1 MKTLYHH
8 NSFLSIGFLKSIVP
22 SLDISIKNMLY
33 CKADPSKKGCFHMQ
47 QESKKAI
54 ERAKPTFM
62 GKIPQAVWAYFALH
76 GVEQKDVLLG
86 MSCDLSADGTYLD
99 AYVLLTEKALFVSE
113 GGLTFTRDTES
124 RRRVELYDA
133 PAPAR
138 YELSR
143 MEKPTPEVTLSV
155 GRAVCKLEGE
165 DYPLFGFSST
175 YKHDAT
181 VLCRAIEELQEQGF
195 LSENLLKE
203 EGAEHKICPKCGRRF
218 PDKGRR
224 YCPACLETAGLALRL
239 GKMFLKYKWF
249 MLMIFMTLGLNVA
262 LALIAPY
269 ISNSV
274 LYADVLTEGGKLYG
288 KIGALVLVLAAVRL
302 LSLVVNLITGI
313 INTKVSAEVT
323 CDLKKDIFSSLGR
336 LSLSFFTNRQTDSLM
351 TQINSDST
359 TIYWFFC
366 DGFPA
371 LCGQVIQLSVLL
383 AVMFTLN
390 VELTLYTFVTIPLF
404 FVSFRVIGR
413 LFEKLYARNWS
424 RRSSYNSLISDVIN
438 GIRVVK
444 AFSREDAEKERFA
457 TRSRLAADATREL
470 EYTASRIYP
479 FLQFALKIGSY
490 VVWIIGGLR
499 VMGGEM
505 DFATLMTF
513 AAYFSLVYAP
523 IEMLSDITNWWS
535 DCLNAL
541 KRLFDIKDA
550 KVEVVEAENPKN
562 PDLKGDLAFENVSF
576 SYVENRKVIKN
587 VSFTVPAGKTL
598 GIVGQTGAGKS
609 TLANLITRLYDPD
622 EGRVTIDGV
631 DVKEL
636 SFDCLRKSIAIVS
649 QETYLFNGSIMD
661 NIRYAKP
668 DATYEE
674 VLAASKAAHAHDFI
688 IKFPDG
694 YNTRIGLGAR
704 QLSGGE
710 RQRVSIARAL
720 LKDPKILIL
729 DEATS
734 AMDTQT
740 ERDIQKALT
749 ELSRSRTTVMIAHR
763 LSTLRDADSLIAI
776 EDGKLME
783 SGTASE
789 LMEQKGV
796 YYKLY
801 TLQAE
806 ALKNVGIGE
815 E

>member
-1 MKTLYHH
+1 MSQT
-8 NSFLSIGFLKSIVP
+8 
-22 SLDISIKNMLY
+22 
-33 CKADPSKKGCFHMQ
+33 
-47 QESKKAI
+47 KKA
-54 ERAKPTFM
+54 KQTFM
-62 GKIPQAVWAYFALH
+62 GRIPLSVWAYFALH
-76 GVEQKDVLLG
+76 GVKKEDVLLG
-86 MSCDLSADGTYLD
+86 MQSDLSVEGVYQDCYI
-99 AYVLLTEKALFVSE
+99 LLTEKELLSSA
-113 GGLTFTRDTES
+113 GAITFTKDENS
-124 RRRVELYDA
+124 RKRVETYDA
-133 PAPAR
+133 PAPMRVDIRRIKDPKA
-138 YELSR
+138 ELMIS
-143 MEKPTPEVTLSV
+143 T
-155 GRAVCKLEGE
+155 GRGVCKLEDE
-165 DYPLFGFSST
+165 DFALFGFSST

-181 VLCRAIEELQEQGF
+181 VLCRAIEELQTQGF
-195 LSENLLKE
+195 ISHALLKE
-203 EGAEHKICPKCGRRF
+203 EGEDYKICPKCGRRF
-218 PDKGRR
+218 PDKGRK
-224 YCPACLETAGLALRL
+224 YCPNCLETASLALRL
-239 GKMFLKYKWF
+239 GKMFMRYKWF
-249 MLMIFMTLGLNVA
+249 MFLIFVTLVLNVA

-274 LYADVLTEGGKLYG
+274 LYGDVLDPQGSLFG
-288 KIGALVLVLAAVRL
+288 KIGALVLVLIAVRL
-302 LSLVVNLITGI
+302 LSLVVNLLTGI

-336 LSLSFFTNRQTDSLM
+336 LSLSFFTNRQTGSLM

-371 LCGQVIQLSVLL
+371 LCSQFLQLAVLL
-383 AVMFTLN
+383 VVMFFLN
-390 VELTLYTFVTIPLF
+390 AELTLYTFVTIPLF

-413 LFEKLYARNWS
+413 LFEKLHARAWS
-424 RRSSYNSLISDVIN
+424 RRASYNSLISDVIN

-444 AFSREDAEKERFA
+444 AFSREEAEKQRFD
-457 TRSRLAADATREL
+457 TRSQSSAEASKEL
-470 EYTASRIYP
+470 EYHASRIYP

-490 VVWIIGGLR
+490 VVWIVGGMR
-499 VMGGEM
+499 VMGGDM
-505 DFATLMTF
+505 DFETLMTF

-550 KVEVVEAENPKN
+550 KVEVTQAEDAKDI
-562 PDLKGDLAFENVSF
+562 DLEGALEFRNVSF
-576 SYVENRKVIKN
+576 SYVENRKVLKN
-587 VSFTVPAGKTL
+587 ISFTVPAGKTL

-609 TLANLITRLYDPD
+609 TIANLITRLYDPG
-622 EGRVTIDGV
+622 EGEVLFDGIN
-631 DVKEL
+631 VKEL
-636 SFDCLRKSIAIVS
+636 TFDCVRRNIAIVS
-649 QETYLFNGSIMD
+649 QETYLFGGTILE

-668 DATYEE
+668 EATFEQ
-674 VLAASKAAHAHDFI
+674 VVAAAKAAHAHDFI

-749 ELSRSRTTVMIAHR
+749 ALSRSRTTVMIAHR
-763 LSTLRDADSLIAI
+763 LSTLRDADFLIAI

-783 SGTASE
+783 CGTAQE

-806 ALKNVGIGE
+806 ALKNVGIPQD
-815 E
+815 

>member
-1 MKTLYHH
+1 M
-8 NSFLSIGFLKSIVP
+8 FLSIGFFNSIDRSGQNVIYFRVDRP
-22 SLDISIKNMLY
+22 ERRRTPDM
-33 CKADPSKKGCFHMQ
+33 ATQTSKT
-47 QESKKAI
+47 E

-76 GVEQKDVLLG
+76 GVEQKDVLLA
-86 MSCDLSADGTYLD
+86 MRSDLSPDGTYLD
-99 AYVLLTEKALFVSE
+99 AFILLTKDSLLVAE
-113 GGLTFTRDTES
+113 GALTFTREQDS
-124 RRRVELYDA
+124 RKRVECYDA
-133 PAPAR
+133 PAPR
-138 YELSR
+138 RFDLPRVVDPKVEL
-143 MEKPTPEVTLSV
+143 MLST

-175 YKHDAT
+175 YKHDAS
-181 VLCRAIEELQEQGF
+181 VFCRAVTELQENGYI
-195 LSENLLKE
+195 SARLLKE
-203 EGAEHKICPKCGRRF
+203 ESEEYKICPKCGRRF
-218 PDKGRR
+218 PDQGRR
-224 YCPACLETAGLALRL
+224 YCPACLETAGLAFRL

-249 MLMIFMTLGLNVA
+249 MLMILLTLGLNVA
-262 LALIAPY
+262 LALITPY

-274 LYADVLTEGGKLYG
+274 LYGDVLTEGGKLFG

-302 LSLVVNLITGI
+302 LSLLVNLVTGV
-313 INTKVSAEVT
+313 INTKVAAEVT

-336 LSLSFFTNRQTDSLM
+336 LSLSFFTNRQTGSLM

-366 DGFPA
+366 DGFPS
-371 LCGQVIQLSVLL
+371 LCSQVIQLLVLL
-383 AVMFTLN
+383 VVMFTLN
-390 VELTLYTFVTIPLF
+390 VELTLYTFITIPLF

-413 LFEKLYARNWS
+413 LFEKLYARAWS
-424 RRSSYNSLISDVIN
+424 RRASYNSLISDVIN

-444 AFSREDAEKERFA
+444 AFSREEAEKDRFA
-457 TRSRLAADATREL
+457 ARSNAAADADREL
-470 EYTASRIYP
+470 EYTSSRIYP

-490 VVWIIGGLR
+490 VVWIVGGFR
-499 VMGGEM
+499 VMGGDMPFE
-505 DFATLMTF
+505 TLMTF
-513 AAYFSLVYAP
+513 SAYFALVYAP

-550 KVEVVEAENPKN
+550 KVEVEEAAEPKD
-562 PDLKGDLAFENVSF
+562 PEIKGALSFQNVSF

-587 VSFTVPAGKTL
+587 VSFDVPAGKTL

-622 EGRVTIDGV
+622 EGMVTIDGN

-636 SFDCLRKSIAIVS
+636 SFACLRKNIAIVS
-649 QETYLFNGSIMD
+649 QETYLFNGSIID
-661 NIRYAKP
+661 NIRYARP

-694 YNTRIGLGAR
+694 YNTLIGLGAR

-740 ERDIQKALT
+740 ERDIQHALT
-749 ELSRSRTTVMIAHR
+749 ALSRSRTTVMIAHR